1 MIGIF
6 KYAAKKD
13 MVLGISDQQA
23 GAKAV
28 ILPTSSPLNKILWS
42 VDDRTGEIVLAAS
55 EELLLGIC
63 GDRMGSGA
71 AIELQVRG
79 NKATQ
84 RWDLVSSRR
93 FIKSKQNPSFVMDS
107 YNRGTNQG
115 NPIILFEF
123 NGSEAQQWVFVP
135 MDMLTANSPEY
146 RIEPRLFLRGF
157 VLIGSQY

>member
-6 KYAAKKD
+6 KYTAKKD
-13 MVLGISDQQA
+13 MVLGISDQQT

-28 ILPTSSPLNKILWS
+28 ILPASSPLNKILWS

-55 EELLLGIC
+55 EELLLGIRE
-63 GDRMGSGA
+63 DRMGSGA

-135 MDMLTANSPEY
+135 MDMLTAYSPE
-146 RIEPRLFLRGF
+146 
-157 VLIGSQY
+157 

>member
-6 KYAAKKD
+6 KYTAKKD
-13 MVLGISDQQA
+13 MVLGISDQQT

-28 ILPTSSPLNKILWS
+28 ILPASSPLNKILWS

-55 EELLLGIC
+55 EELLLGIRE
-63 GDRMGSGA
+63 DRMGSGA

-93 FIKSKQNPSFVMDS
+93 FIKSKQNPTFVMDS
-107 YNRGTNQG
+107 YNRGTNSG
-115 NPIILFEF
+115 NPIIHFEF

-135 MDMLTANSPEY
+135 MDMLTANSPE
-146 RIEPRLFLRGF
+146 
-157 VLIGSQY
+157 

>member
-6 KYAAKKD
+6 KYTAKKD
-13 MVLGISDQQA
+13 MVLGISDQQT

-28 ILPTSSPLNKILWS
+28 ILPASSPLNKILWS

-55 EELLLGIC
+55 EELLLGIRE
-63 GDRMGSGA
+63 DRMGSGA

-84 RWDLVSSRR
+84 RWDLCSSRR

-135 MDMLTANSPEY
+135 MDMLTANSPE
-146 RIEPRLFLRGF
+146 
-157 VLIGSQY
+157 

>member
-6 KYAAKKD
+6 KYTAKKD
-13 MVLGISDQQA
+13 MVLGISDQQT

-28 ILPTSSPLNKILWS
+28 ILPASSPLNKILWS

-55 EELLLGIC
+55 EELLLGIRE
-63 GDRMGSGA
+63 DRMGSGA

-107 YNRGTNQG
+107 YNRGTNSG

-135 MDMLTANSPEY
+135 MDMLTANSPE
-146 RIEPRLFLRGF
+146 
-157 VLIGSQY
+157 

>member
-93 FIKSKQNPSFVMDS
+93 FIKSKQNRALLWTATTAART
-107 YNRGTNQG
+107 RG
-115 NPIILFEF
+115 IRLFF
-123 NGSEAQQWVFVP
+123 SN
-135 MDMLTANSPEY
+135 LTARKRSSGY
-146 RIEPRLFLRGF
+146 LCRWIC
-157 VLIGSQY
+157 

>member
-13 MVLGISDQQA
+13 MVLGISDQQT

-28 ILPTSSPLNKILWS
+28 ILPASSPLNKILWS

-55 EELLLGIC
+55 EELLLGIRE
-63 GDRMGSGA
+63 DRMGSGA

-93 FIKSKQNPSFVMDS
+93 FIKSKQNPTFVMDS
-107 YNRGTNQG
+107 YNRGTNSG

-135 MDMLTANSPEY
+135 MDMLTANSPE
-146 RIEPRLFLRGF
+146 
-157 VLIGSQY
+157 

>member
-1 MIGIF
+1 
-6 KYAAKKD
+6 
-13 MVLGISDQQA
+13 MVLGISDQQT

-28 ILPTSSPLNKILWS
+28 ILPASSPLNKILWS

-55 EELLLGIC
+55 EELLLGIRE
-63 GDRMGSGA
+63 DRMGSGA

-93 FIKSKQNPSFVMDS
+93 FIKSKQNPTFVMDS
-107 YNRGTNQG
+107 YNRGTNSG

-135 MDMLTANSPEY
+135 MDMLTANSPE
-146 RIEPRLFLRGF
+146 
-157 VLIGSQY
+157 

>member
-6 KYAAKKD
+6 KYTAKKD
-13 MVLGISDQQA
+13 MVLGISDQQT

-28 ILPTSSPLNKILWS
+28 ILPASSPLNKILWS

-55 EELLLGIC
+55 EELLLGIRE
-63 GDRMGSGA
+63 DRMGSGA

-93 FIKSKQNPSFVMDS
+93 FIKSKQNPTFVMDS
-107 YNRGTNQG
+107 YNRGTNSG

-135 MDMLTANSPEY
+135 MDMLTANSQE
-146 RIEPRLFLRGF
+146 
-157 VLIGSQY
+157 

>member
-6 KYAAKKD
+6 KYTAKKD
-13 MVLGISDQQA
+13 MVLGISDQQT

-55 EELLLGIC
+55 EELLLGIRE
-63 GDRMGSGA
+63 DRMGSGA

-93 FIKSKQNPSFVMDS
+93 FIKSKQNPTFVMDS
-107 YNRGTNQG
+107 YNRGTNSG

-135 MDMLTANSPEY
+135 MDMLTANSPE
-146 RIEPRLFLRGF
+146 
-157 VLIGSQY
+157 

>member
-6 KYAAKKD
+6 KYTAKKD
-13 MVLGISDQQA
+13 MVLGISDQQT

-28 ILPTSSPLNKILWS
+28 ILPASSPLNKILWS

-55 EELLLGIC
+55 EELLLGIRE
-63 GDRMGSGA
+63 DRMGSGA

-93 FIKSKQNPSFVMDS
+93 FIKSKQNPTFVMDS
-107 YNRGTNQG
+107 YNRGTNSG

-135 MDMLTANSPEY
+135 MDMLTANSPE
-146 RIEPRLFLRGF
+146 
-157 VLIGSQY
+157 

>member
-6 KYAAKKD
+6 NYTAKKD
-13 MVLGISDQQA
+13 MVLGISDQQT

-28 ILPTSSPLNKILWS
+28 ILPASSPLNKILWS

-55 EELLLGIC
+55 EELLLGIRE
-63 GDRMGSGA
+63 DRMGSGA

-93 FIKSKQNPSFVMDS
+93 FIKSKQNPTFVMDS
-107 YNRGTNQG
+107 YNRGTNSG

-135 MDMLTANSPEY
+135 MDMLTANSPE
-146 RIEPRLFLRGF
+146 
-157 VLIGSQY
+157 

>member
-28 ILPTSSPLNKILWS
+28 ILPASSPLNKILWS

-79 NKATQ
+79 N
-84 RWDLVSSRR
+84 
-93 FIKSKQNPSFVMDS
+93 KSKQNPSFVMDS

-135 MDMLTANSPEY
+135 MDMLTANSPE
-146 RIEPRLFLRGF
+146 
-157 VLIGSQY
+157 

>member
-6 KYAAKKD
+6 KYTAKKD
-13 MVLGISDQQA
+13 MVLGISDQQT

-28 ILPTSSPLNKILWS
+28 ILPASSPLNKILWS

-55 EELLLGIC
+55 EELLLGIRE
-63 GDRMGSGA
+63 DRMGSGA

-79 NKATQ
+79 NKA
-84 RWDLVSSRR
+84 
-93 FIKSKQNPSFVMDS
+93 FIKSKQNPTFVMDS
-107 YNRGTNQG
+107 YNRGTNPG

-135 MDMLTANSPEY
+135 MDMLTANSPE
-146 RIEPRLFLRGF
+146 
-157 VLIGSQY
+157 

>member
-1 MIGIF
+1 
-6 KYAAKKD
+6 
-13 MVLGISDQQA
+13 
-23 GAKAV
+23 
-28 ILPTSSPLNKILWS
+28 
-42 VDDRTGEIVLAAS
+42 
-55 EELLLGIC
+55 
-63 GDRMGSGA
+63 MGSGA

-107 YNRGTNQG
+107 YNRGTSQG

-135 MDMLTANSPEY
+135 MDMLTANSLE
-146 RIEPRLFLRGF
+146 
-157 VLIGSQY
+157 

>member
-107 YNRGTNQG
+107 YNRGTNRG
-115 NPIILFEF
+115 IRLFF
-123 NGSEAQQWVFVP
+123 SN
-135 MDMLTANSPEY
+135 LTARKRSSGY
-146 RIEPRLFLRGF
+146 LCRWIC
-157 VLIGSQY
+157 

>member
-6 KYAAKKD
+6 KYTAKKD
-13 MVLGISDQQA
+13 MVLGISDQQT
-23 GAKAV
+23 GAKAG
-28 ILPTSSPLNKILWS
+28 ILPASSPLNKILWS

-55 EELLLGIC
+55 EELLLGIRE
-63 GDRMGSGA
+63 DRMGSGA

-93 FIKSKQNPSFVMDS
+93 FIKSKQNPTFVMDS
-107 YNRGTNQG
+107 YNRGTNSG

-135 MDMLTANSPEY
+135 MDMLTANSPE
-146 RIEPRLFLRGF
+146 
-157 VLIGSQY
+157 

>member
-6 KYAAKKD
+6 KYTAKKD
-13 MVLGISDQQA
+13 MVLGISDQQT

-28 ILPTSSPLNKILWS
+28 ILPASSPLNKILWS

-55 EELLLGIC
+55 EELLLGIRE
-63 GDRMGSGA
+63 DRMGSGA

-93 FIKSKQNPSFVMDS
+93 FIKSKQKPTFVMDS
-107 YNRGTNQG
+107 YNRGTNPG

-135 MDMLTANSPEY
+135 MDMLTANSPE
-146 RIEPRLFLRGF
+146 
-157 VLIGSQY
+157 

>member
-6 KYAAKKD
+6 KYTAKKD
-13 MVLGISDQQA
+13 MVLGISDQQT

-28 ILPTSSPLNKILWS
+28 ILPASSPLNKILWS

-55 EELLLGIC
+55 EELLLGIRE
-63 GDRMGSGA
+63 DRMGSGA

-93 FIKSKQNPSFVMDS
+93 FIKSKQNPTFVMDS

-135 MDMLTANSPEY
+135 MDMLTANSPE
-146 RIEPRLFLRGF
+146 
-157 VLIGSQY
+157 

>member
-84 RWDLVSSRR
+84 
-93 FIKSKQNPSFVMDS
+93 
-107 YNRGTNQG
+107 
-115 NPIILFEF
+115 
-123 NGSEAQQWVFVP
+123 QWVFVP
-135 MDMLTANSPEY
+135 MDMLTANSPE
-146 RIEPRLFLRGF
+146 
-157 VLIGSQY
+157 

>member
-6 KYAAKKD
+6 KYTAKKD

-28 ILPTSSPLNKILWS
+28 ILPASSPLNKILWS

-55 EELLLGIC
+55 EELLLGIRE
-63 GDRMGSGA
+63 DRMGSGA

-135 MDMLTANSPEY
+135 MDMLTANSPE
-146 RIEPRLFLRGF
+146 
-157 VLIGSQY
+157 

>member
-28 ILPTSSPLNKILWS
+28 ILPASSPLNKILWS

-55 EELLLGIC
+55 EELLLGIRE
-63 GDRMGSGA
+63 DRMGSGA

-135 MDMLTANSPEY
+135 MDMLTANSPE
-146 RIEPRLFLRGF
+146 
-157 VLIGSQY
+157 

>member
-6 KYAAKKD
+6 KYTAKKD
-13 MVLGISDQQA
+13 MVLGISDQQT

-28 ILPTSSPLNKILWS
+28 ILPASSPLNKILWS

-55 EELLLGIC
+55 EELLLGIRE
-63 GDRMGSGA
+63 DRMGSGA

-93 FIKSKQNPSFVMDS
+93 FIKSKQNPTFVIDS
-107 YNRGTNQG
+107 YNRGTNPG
-115 NPIILFEF
+115 KRSSGYLCRWIC
-123 NGSEAQQWVFVP
+123 
-135 MDMLTANSPEY
+135 
-146 RIEPRLFLRGF
+146 
-157 VLIGSQY
+157 

>member
-1 MIGIF
+1 MISIF
-6 KYAAKKD
+6 KYTAKKD
-13 MVLGISDQQA
+13 MVLGISDQQT

-28 ILPTSSPLNKILWS
+28 ILPASSPLNKILWS

-55 EELLLGIC
+55 EELLLGIRE
-63 GDRMGSGA
+63 DRMGSGA

-93 FIKSKQNPSFVMDS
+93 FIKSKQNPTFVMDS
-107 YNRGTNQG
+107 YNRGTNSG

-135 MDMLTANSPEY
+135 MDMLTANSPE
-146 RIEPRLFLRGF
+146 
-157 VLIGSQY
+157 

>member
-6 KYAAKKD
+6 KYTAKKD
-13 MVLGISDQQA
+13 MVLGISDQQT

-28 ILPTSSPLNKILWS
+28 ILPASSPLNKILWS

-55 EELLLGIC
+55 EELLLGIRE
-63 GDRMGSGA
+63 DRMGSGA

-93 FIKSKQNPSFVMDS
+93 FIKSKQNPTFVMDS
-107 YNRGTNQG
+107 YNRGTNPG
-115 NPIILFEF
+115 NPIILS
-123 NGSEAQQWVFVP
+123 N
-135 MDMLTANSPEY
+135 LTARKRSSGY
-146 RIEPRLFLRGF
+146 LCRWIC
-157 VLIGSQY
+157 

>member
-6 KYAAKKD
+6 KYSAKKD

-28 ILPTSSPLNKILWS
+28 ILPASSPLNKILWS

-135 MDMLTANSPEY
+135 MDMLTANSPE
-146 RIEPRLFLRGF
+146 
-157 VLIGSQY
+157 

>member
-1 MIGIF
+1 
-6 KYAAKKD
+6 
-13 MVLGISDQQA
+13 
-23 GAKAV
+23 
-28 ILPTSSPLNKILWS
+28 
-42 VDDRTGEIVLAAS
+42 
-55 EELLLGIC
+55 ELLLGIC

-135 MDMLTANSPEY
+135 MDMLTANSPE
-146 RIEPRLFLRGF
+146 
-157 VLIGSQY
+157 

>member
-6 KYAAKKD
+6 KYTAKKD
-13 MVLGISDQQA
+13 MVLGISDQQT

-28 ILPTSSPLNKILWS
+28 ILPASSPLNKILWS

-55 EELLLGIC
+55 EELLLGIRE
-63 GDRMGSGA
+63 DRMGSGA

-135 MDMLTANSPEY
+135 MDMLTANSPE
-146 RIEPRLFLRGF
+146 
-157 VLIGSQY
+157 

>member
-28 ILPTSSPLNKILWS
+28 ILPASSPLNKILWS

-55 EELLLGIC
+55 EELLLGIRE
-63 GDRMGSGA
+63 DRMGSGA

-93 FIKSKQNPSFVMDS
+93 FIKSKQNPTFVMDS
-107 YNRGTNQG
+107 YNRGTNSG

-135 MDMLTANSPEY
+135 MDMLTANSPE
-146 RIEPRLFLRGF
+146 
-157 VLIGSQY
+157 

>member
-115 NPIILFEF
+115 IRLFF
-123 NGSEAQQWVFVP
+123 SN
-135 MDMLTANSPEY
+135 LTARKHSSGYLY
-146 RIEPRLFLRGF
+146 RWIC
-157 VLIGSQY
+157 

>member
-13 MVLGISDQQA
+13 MVLGISDQQT

-28 ILPTSSPLNKILWS
+28 ILPASSPLNKILWS

-55 EELLLGIC
+55 EELLLGIRE
-63 GDRMGSGA
+63 DRMGSGA

-135 MDMLTANSPEY
+135 MDMLTANSPE
-146 RIEPRLFLRGF
+146 
-157 VLIGSQY
+157 